1 MPTLVQEKTFA
12 LTGLCDA
19 CNDDDASQRSIEY
32 RQGASL
38 DAWTLTEEVRKTAKD
53 SEMPFVVKSAF
64 PEADQSQSLGTHSG
78 YHTYDEAVAVM
89 ERVNA
94 QARDMGLKTRYEVHT
109 NG

>member
-1 MPTLVQEKTFA
+1 M
-12 LTGLCDA
+12 
-19 CNDDDASQRSIEY
+19 
-32 RQGASL
+32 
-38 DAWTLTEEVRKTAKD
+38 
-53 SEMPFVVKSAF
+53 VKSAF